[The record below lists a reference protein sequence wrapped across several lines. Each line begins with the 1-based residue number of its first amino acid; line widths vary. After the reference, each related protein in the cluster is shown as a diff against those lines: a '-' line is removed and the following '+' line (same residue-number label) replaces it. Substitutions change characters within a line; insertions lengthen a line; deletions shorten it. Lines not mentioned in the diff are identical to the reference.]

1 MSQLVTINIT
11 TGNESVKTIQDLF
24 LKQTSNQRQEA
35 LQISGYFAAL
45 EGGVRNGKF
54 DVVVNGDSSVAA
66 SGTLTFSS
74 AGVATDT
81 ASINGVVFT
90 AVASGA
96 TGNQWN
102 VGATATISAANLASA
117 INASATALVSGQ
129 VTAVAASGVITLT
142 AIAKGVTGNAIT
154 IAGGQADIVASGARL
169 TGGVAATPNVYRFGV

>member
-11 TGNESVKTIQDLF
+11 TGNESLKTIQELF

-35 LQISGYFAAL
+35 IQLSGYFGAL

-54 DVVVNGDSSVAA
+54 DVVVNGNSSVAA
-66 SGTLTFSS
+66 SGTLTFSG

-96 TGNQWN
+96 VGNQWN
-102 VGATATISAANLASA
+102 VGASATLSAAALAAS
-117 INASATALVSGQ
+117 ITASATALVSGQ
-129 VTAVAASGVITLT
+129 VTAVAASGVITLA

-154 IAGGQADIVASGARL
+154 IIGGQADIVASGARL
-169 TGGVAATPNVYRFGV
+169 TGGIAPIPNVYRFGV